1 LWLVANSCLTD
12 EFPGGQ
18 LEVSNTVSNAE
29 HSTIFDWSS
38 AKPTDIKW
46 AAFVGKCQAKIRPM
60 QKGNQIILV
69 YNLRVTERVGTI
81 MQNPVLA
88 DSTQF
93 PLYDG
98 VRKILEHPG
107 FMKEGVS

>member
-1 LWLVANSCLTD
+1 
-12 EFPGGQ
+12 
-18 LEVSNTVSNAE
+18 
-29 HSTIFDWSS
+29 
-38 AKPTDIKW
+38 
-46 AAFVGKCQAKIRPM
+46 M

-81 MQNPVLA
+81 MQNPVLV

-98 VRKILEHPG
+98 VRKIPEHPG
-107 FMKEGVS
+107 FIKDGMLYSVAQTCRI